1 MTHTKDKA
9 KAATPHHDLIAEL
22 LNPNIPKNEREHAA
36 VREIERL
43 QALAAPTVHEPVAW
57 LDEERKIIY
66 WHCTHETDDYHGF
79 KRSTPLYTA
88 PQPAQQEDDADATI
102 IQYHE
107 ATIKRLEKRIEELA
121 QPTQQEPI
129 GFVVMENPINPQ
141 HRPWV
146 GLTDER
152 IAEITVGFYGSA
164 IHHDDYAFARAIEAE
179 LKELASSCPEL
190 HKRIYHAHEV
200 DKLED
205 WAANVLTCIERIK
218 ENS

>member
-43 QALAAPTVHEPVAW
+43 QALAA
-57 LDEERKIIY
+57 
-66 WHCTHETDDYHGF
+66 
-79 KRSTPLYTA
+79 
-88 PQPAQQEDDADATI
+88 
-102 IQYHE
+102 
-107 ATIKRLEKRIEELA
+107 
-121 QPTQQEPI
+121 QQEPI

-164 IHHDDYAFARAIEAE
+164 IHHDDYAFARAIEA
-179 LKELASSCPEL
+179 AF
-190 HKRIYHAHEV
+190 
-200 DKLED
+200 
-205 WAANVLTCIERIK
+205 IE
-218 ENS
+218 ENT